1 MPVGQ
6 PIRLL
11 IVDDSAV
18 FREVMLRGLSSDPA
32 LEVAG
37 SAKDPYDAVEWIE
50 RVRPD
55 VMICDIEMPRM
66 NGVEFVRKLLPQH
79 PMPVIVVSSLSH
91 AALDALEAGAVDFVK
106 KPDMRAVSDVERF
119 LTEIIRKAKAAV
131 KSNPRAGSERATD
144 DVTDR
149 YKTYGKEDDLI
160 AIGASTGGTEAIH
173 RLLTALPPSMPG
185 IAIVQHIPPVF
196 SRMFAERL
204 DATTPFRVKEAQ
216 TGDVLR
222 RGVALVAPGDRH
234 MRIVKTESGYVVRCD
249 EGEKI
254 NGHCPS
260 VDVILESAAKHAGPR
275 AIGVLL
281 TGMGYDGAKGL
292 LAVRRKGGRTIG
304 QDAATSVVY
313 GMPKAAYEVGAVEYR
328 LPLGQIAGRICSLLD
343 S

>member
-6 PIRLL
+6 PIRL
-11 IVDDSAV
+11 IVVDDSLV
-18 FREVMLRGLSSDPA
+18 FREVMVRGLSSDPA
-32 LEVAG
+32 LEVVG
-37 SAKDPYDAVEWIE
+37 TAKDPYEAVDLIE

-91 AALDALEAGAVDFVK
+91 AALDALEAGAIDFVR
-106 KPDMRAVSDVERF
+106 KPDLRAAGDVERF
-119 LTEIIRKAKAAV
+119 LMEIIRKVKAAV
-131 KSNPRAGSERATD
+131 KSNPRAGSERTAD
-144 DVTDR
+144 EVTDR
-149 YKTYGKEDDLI
+149 YRSFGTDDDLI
-160 AIGASTGGTEAIH
+160 VIGASTGGTEAIH
-173 RLLTALPPSMPG
+173 RLLTLLPPSLPG

-204 DATTPFRVKEAQ
+204 DATTPFRVKEAES
-216 TGDVLR
+216 GDVLR
-222 RGVALVAPGDRH
+222 RGMALVAPGDRH
-234 MRIVKTESGYVVRCD
+234 MRIFKTENGYVVRCE

-260 VDVILESAAKHAGPR
+260 VDAMFESAAKHGGR
-275 AIGVLL
+275 RVIGVLL

-292 LAVRRKGGRTIG
+292 LSVRRKGGRTIG

-313 GMPKAAYEVGAVEYR
+313 GMPKAAFEVGAVEYQ
-328 LPLGQIAGRICSLLD
+328 LPLSQIAGRICTLLG

>member
-11 IVDDSAV
+11 VVDDSAV

-37 SAKDPYDAVEWIE
+37 TAKDPYEAVEWIE
-50 RVRPD
+50 RVSPD

-79 PMPVIVVSSLSH
+79 PMPVIVVSSLSS
-91 AALDALEAGAVDFVK
+91 AALDALEAGAIDFVK
-106 KPDMRAVSDVERF
+106 KPDLRAASDVERF
-119 LTEIIRKAKAAV
+119 LLEIIRKAKAAV
-131 KSNPRAGSERATD
+131 KSNPRAASDRAAG
-144 DVTDR
+144 DVMDR
-149 YKTYGKEDDLI
+149 YKSYGTDDDLI

-173 RLLTALPPSMPG
+173 RLLTLLPPSLPG

-204 DATTPFRVKEAQ
+204 DATTPFRVKEAR

-234 MRIVKTESGYVVRCD
+234 MRFVKTENGYVVRCD

-260 VDVILESAAKHAGPR
+260 VDAMFESAAKHAGPH

-292 LAVRRKGGRTIG
+292 LAIRRKGGRTIG
-304 QDAATSVVY
+304 QDASTSVVY
-313 GMPKAAYEVGAVEYR
+313 GMPKAAYEVGAVEYQ
-328 LPLGQIAGRICSLLD
+328 LPLSQISGRVCSLL

>member
-11 IVDDSAV
+11 VVDDSAV

-32 LEVAG
+32 IEVAG
-37 SAKDPYDAVEWIE
+37 TARDPYEAVEWIE

-106 KPDMRAVSDVERF
+106 KPDLRAALDVERF
-119 LTEIIRKAKAAV
+119 LLELIRKAKAAV
-131 KSNPRAGSERATD
+131 KSNPRAASDRAAD

-149 YKTYGKEDDLI
+149 YKSYGKDDDLI

-216 TGDVLR
+216 TGDVLQ

-234 MRIVKTESGYVVRCD
+234 MRFVKTENGYVVRCE

-260 VDVILESAAKHAGPR
+260 VDAMFESAAKHAGPR

-304 QDAATSVVY
+304 QDASTSVVY
-313 GMPKAAYEVGAVEYR
+313 GMPKAAYEVGAVEYQ
-328 LPLGQIAGRICSLLD
+328 LPLSQIAGRICSLL

>member
-1 MPVGQ
+1 MSVGQ
-6 PIRLL
+6 PIRL
-11 IVDDSAV
+11 IVVDDSAV
-18 FREVMLRGLSSDPA
+18 FREIMLRGLSSDPSI
-32 LEVAG
+32 EVAG
-37 SAKDPYDAVEWIE
+37 TAQDPYEAVEWIE

-55 VMICDIEMPRM
+55 VMICDVEMPRM
-66 NGVEFVRKLLPQH
+66 NGVEFVRRLLPQH

-106 KPDMRAVSDVERF
+106 KPDMRAVQDVERF
-119 LTEIIRKAKAAV
+119 LMEIIRKAKAAV
-131 KSNPRAGSERATD
+131 KSNPRAALERAEE

-149 YKTYGKEDDLI
+149 RKSYGTEDDLI

-173 RLLTALPPSMPG
+173 RLLAALPPSMPG

-234 MRIVKTESGYVVRCD
+234 MRIVKTENGFVVRCD

-260 VDVILESAAKHAGPR
+260 VDVMFESAAKQAGPR

-292 LAVRRKGGRTIG
+292 LAIRRKGGRTIG
-304 QDAATSVVY
+304 QNASTSVVY
-313 GMPKAAYEVGAVEYR
+313 GMPKAAYEVGAVEYQ
-328 LPLGQIAGRICSLLD
+328 LPLSQIAGRICSLLG
-343 S
+343 